1 MIKITKLNEIYNL
14 PLTFNSVKGILISRL
29 EKLITE
35 YNVDDISSFGQFIL
49 LESSVEIENYKQM
62 NLTEPIVRND
72 LEWVEIIN
80 SEFINI
86 CIVRDDSYSVNII
99 ISNLLI
105 DVNIKHIIG
114 GQFDE
119 KY

>member
-1 MIKITKLNEIYNL
+1 MLMIFQVSGSLFYWKALWK
-14 PLTFNSVKGILISRL
+14 
-29 EKLITE
+29 
-35 YNVDDISSFGQFIL
+35 
-49 LESSVEIENYKQM
+49 IENYKQM
-62 NLTEPIVRND
+62 NLTEPIVRDN

-105 DVNIKHIIG
+105 DENILI
-114 GQFDE
+114 
-119 KY
+119 